1 MCFVD
6 PQCPCNRSKNGSS
19 SSRYLSPSTSSGRS
33 RRFSFFAML
42 ILRNKQR
49 TPGCIAMQT
58 CLRVRCQKLAGLAS
72 PIYND
77 FRKSTKILLGKM
89 ASRFRAEQYWQRAQ
103 NFTTQTAIKQVRE
116 TRFVRNYADAYV
128 FTPCAFNLQSGGR
141 HTVVHSLDN
150 RTRSWRTGTS
160 NFSANSRTG

>member
-33 RRFSFFAML
+33 RRFFFFAML

-72 PIYND
+72 PISND

-89 ASRFRAEQYWQRAQ
+89 ASNFRAEQYWARRSSHDIGQR
-103 NFTTQTAIKQVRE
+103 
-116 TRFVRNYADAYV
+116 
-128 FTPCAFNLQSGGR
+128 TPDSRPACQCRLS
-141 HTVVHSLDN
+141 VHRQRRPGSHGP
-150 RTRSWRTGTS
+150 RTRLGVVRVFL
-160 NFSANSRTG
+160 FSPGQLVAAVLYE